1 MASIL
6 SDTAIYILLP
16 VLLGSLAGVLFWRK
30 RRVLIGN
37 AIGSGVIAAIMVLFI
52 LQRLGEF
59 MANPQPGQSPTIA
72 MIVLAGLGW
81 LDVFILFF
89 VSGFVEDRVAKNR
102 AIRPDDF

>member
-6 SDTAIYILLP
+6 SDTALYIIFP
-16 VLLGSLAGVLFWRK
+16 VAVASVVGLLFWVK

-37 AIGSGVIAAIMVLFI
+37 AVGSGIIATIMILFI

-59 MANPQPGQSPTIA
+59 MGSPTPGQNPSTA
-72 MIVLAGLGW
+72 MIVLAGVGW

-89 VSGFVEDRVAKNR
+89 ISGFVEDRVRKNS